1 MSVPHIPIDRL
12 AELGASESPTEAE
25 AMHLRACGACE
36 QARGRIEQMLVQVSD
51 AVVAEADAHFPAERL
66 TRQRARIMTQLQ
78 QVGRQARVIAFPGHV
93 GAITDLPGRTKPAS
107 RWIAAAAVAGLLV
120 GVVAGRAEH
129 DFTLRGVARSASTPQ
144 AQLASRTGEPVMVA
158 GRHEPSIQEAGL
170 GADEDLLGQIE
181 NAADRGLAALEGLDE
196 LTPLPW
202 ELR

>member
-1 MSVPHIPIDRL
+1 MSIPHIPVDRL
-12 AELGASESPTEAE
+12 AELGASEPPTEAE
-25 AMHLRACGACE
+25 AMHLRTCGACE
-36 QARGRIEQMLVQVSD
+36 QARGQIEQMLAHVTD
-51 AVVAEADAHFPAERL
+51 AVVSEADAHFPAERL
-66 TRQRARIMTQLQ
+66 ARQRARIMTQLQ

-93 GAITDLPGRTKPAS
+93 AAAAELTGRTKPAS

-129 DFTLRGVARSASTPQ
+129 DFTLRSVTHGRGTPL

-158 GRHEPSIQEAGL
+158 GRRELGIQEATL